1 MLPRAALLPVSLLF
15 VVALTGIEPATLQF
29 SSVQL
34 GLSGCVFGP
43 IQFAT
48 KAFVAVRRADVLPWC
63 CPAAGIRLIAGQ
75 SNTAGRLAS
84 IFLARVIQPH
94 RSARGNEDTDR
105 LHISVVP
112 ESRPLLQISR
122 EVIHLPPPAT
132 IWRPN
137 SH

>member
-1 MLPRAALLPVSLLF
+1 MLPRAALRPVSLLF

-43 IQFAT
+43 VQFAT
-48 KAFVAVRRADVLPWC
+48 KAFVAVRMADVLPWC
-63 CPAAGIRLIAGQ
+63 CPAVGIRLIAGQ
-75 SNTAGRLAS
+75 SNTRRPELQNIPCERNS
-84 IFLARVIQPH
+84 T
-94 RSARGNEDTDR
+94 SSEYRGNEDADR

-112 ESRPLLQISR
+112 ESRPLLQIFR
-122 EVIHLPPPAT
+122 EVIHLPLPAT